1 MLGYL
6 FTFSLRDFLR
16 PRRVFGWIFVII
28 ALYGIAKLLWV
39 LNRQPTAEKIYLDT
53 ANIFLFRVLGLAC
66 AIFSTAV
73 ISAEIEQ
80 KTIVYLLTRPIP
92 RTGLILVRT
101 MAAILSAA
109 LLGILAASVLS
120 LATYGLSGFGKEYF
134 YRDLLGVVV
143 GAFAYTSF
151 FTLLSLWINRS
162 MIVSLLYVF
171 GWESIVPNIPGDM
184 RYLAISSHLEAITR
198 RPSSG
203 PTSNTVN
210 ALAGDAA
217 FNTIPAGTAWMIL
230 VVATLA
236 CIAIAAIWFSNNEY
250 LPREDAE

>member
-6 FTFSLRDFLR
+6 FGFSLREFLR
-16 PRRVFGWIFVII
+16 PRRVFAWLFVVL

-92 RTGLILVRT
+92 RAGMILVRT
-101 MAAILSAA
+101 LAAILVSA
-109 LLGILAASVLS
+109 LVGFVAASVLA
-120 LATYGLSGFGKEYF
+120 LATYGPSGFGKEYF
-134 YRDLLGVVV
+134 YRDLIGVIV

-162 MIVSLLYVF
+162 MIASLLYVF

-203 PTSNTVN
+203 PTTNTVN

-217 FNTIPAGTAWMIL
+217 FNTIPTGTAWMTL

-236 CIAIAAIWFSNNEY
+236 SLAIAAIWFSNNEY
-250 LPREDAE
+250 LPREDTE